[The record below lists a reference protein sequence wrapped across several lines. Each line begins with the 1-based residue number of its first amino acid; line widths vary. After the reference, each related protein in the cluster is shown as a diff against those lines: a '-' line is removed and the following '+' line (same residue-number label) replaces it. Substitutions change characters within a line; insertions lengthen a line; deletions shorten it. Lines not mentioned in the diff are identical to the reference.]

1 MAPVPIASDVS
12 NDATDHDLE
21 LLTGGDAGGMLDA
34 ALAAAG
40 GTLQRW
46 RAHDVTHHPGR
57 GTTVSYEAK
66 VRWADGRSSTET
78 MAACTGKLPDGALHL
93 DDGAVRGRGLEV
105 PARPRPARVGGGQR
119 STRRGPSAR
128 RPRIRSRSGPGENAR
143 LPTGSAGRDRGH
155 RPRRTLVHQGRA
167 ARSCRGLASP
177 PPPPRRRRRSGTA
190 EPRLDRRRPAR
201 PPGAPRT
208 DAARSDA
215 EPVERATVR

>member
-46 RAHDVTHHPGR
+46 RARDVTHHPGR

-66 VRWADGRSSTET
+66 VRWADGGSSTET

-93 DDGAVRGRGLEV
+93 DDGAVRVAVWRFPHDPGL
-105 PARPRPARVGGGQR
+105 PGLAAASDPRAVAHLLDDLGFGLGPVRVRRAPTDRVGG
-119 STRRGPSAR
+119 P
-128 RPRIRSRSGPGENAR
+128 
-143 LPTGSAGRDRGH
+143 
-155 RPRRTLVHQGRA
+155 
-167 ARSCRGLASP
+167 
-177 PPPPRRRRRSGTA
+177 
-190 EPRLDRRRPAR
+190 
-201 PPGAPRT
+201 
-208 DAARSDA
+208 
-215 EPVERATVR
+215 